1 MPFFH
6 LVIFDMSGTT
16 VVDRGAVK
24 TCFHEAAAEV
34 RVELS
39 PERLLALRGRSK
51 REVFETVLSEQL
63 GADHPELP
71 GRVEQ
76 AYATFRHHLEQH
88 YNTEPVEPTDGCLEC
103 FESLHQQGIA
113 IGLTTGFYREVTDI
127 ILSRL
132 GWDKGL
138 NSEHVGGADT
148 LIQASV
154 CSDDVSNGRPAPDM
168 IQRVMA
174 LLQATDVSRTIKVG
188 DTRAD
193 ILAGKSAGC
202 GLTLAVTNGSQ
213 SVEYLRECDNDGL
226 LSSLRELPDH
236 IAAAE
241 KAR

>member
-1 MPFFH
+1 MPFFR

-24 TCFHEAAAEV
+24 SCFHEAASEV
-34 RVELS
+34 GVELS

-51 REVFETVLSEQL
+51 REVFQTVIREQL
-63 GADHPELP
+63 GADHPEVP

-88 YNTEPVEPTDGCLEC
+88 YTTEPVEPTDGCLDC
-103 FESLHQQGIA
+103 FGSLHRQGIA

-138 NSEHVGGADT
+138 NSEHVGSVDT

-168 IQRVMA
+168 IHRAMA
-174 LLQATDVSRTIKVG
+174 LLQITDVRRTIKVG

-193 ILAGKSAGC
+193 ILAGKNAGC

-213 SVEYLRECDNDGL
+213 SAEYLSECDNDGL
-226 LSSLRELPDH
+226 LNSLGELPDH
-236 IAAAE
+236 IAAVGE
-241 KAR
+241 GR